1 MPITLCFCIFY
12 QTGACAEQSGESS
25 RIPKKVFIYIY
36 HLKPPY
42 IEQLELETGL
52 YFELVE
58 LFNLHQSKFQFI
70 PQFVPRKRL
79 NREIENNT
87 LDGMILGV
95 HPVWFKDK
103 KQEKFLWTQ
112 PILFDQD
119 EFVSPKSNPFEYK
132 SKDSLNNKNI
142 GGVRGYHYFRVAP
155 VIKEGKAK
163 LTPTSSELRLLE
175 MLIKQRLDLAVI
187 SQATLNYYFKIHP
200 DWKSQLH
207 YSRTPH
213 EQYYRALL
221 SPKE

>member
-1 MPITLCFCIFY
+1 M
-12 QTGACAEQSGESS
+12 

-87 LDGMILGV
+87 LDGIILGV

-112 PILFDQD
+112 PILCDQD
-119 EFVSPKSNPFEYK
+119 EFVSPKSNPFEYT
-132 SKDSLNNKNI
+132 SKDSLTNKNI
-142 GGVRGYHYFRVAP
+142 GGVRV
-155 VIKEGKAK
+155 
-163 LTPTSSELRLLE
+163 
-175 MLIKQRLDLAVI
+175 
-187 SQATLNYYFKIHP
+187 
-200 DWKSQLH
+200 
-207 YSRTPH
+207 
-213 EQYYRALL
+213 
-221 SPKE
+221 